1 MNSRQLIALFVCLLV
16 PWTMGNG
23 LVPLLPVYATGLGA
37 SPTVVGYYLSF
48 AYLILALGTFFA
60 GWLSDKVQRRK
71 SLLILFGVPLAPT
84 IWLLGSVANVWQLT
98 IITSIAWFLGG
109 IAIALINILAGL
121 SAEKSQ
127 RGKTFGIL
135 SVSSGLG
142 ALIGGLVTGPVADRW
157 GFPAMFTLLA
167 GFSLLLPLAALFL
180 KDKSIGLSSS
190 VQVAATS
197 RESIFEMAFLLLL
210 VASTAG
216 GIGVFSGRL
225 GTSLAMKDLQFSSA
239 AISSTGAV
247 GGLVTLPLAPLV
259 GWLSD
264 RLGRVRLLSAC
275 YFAGSIGLILLAA
288 SASLWHFWIVASLVS
303 ILAYVSTG
311 VGSALVTDLVSPSN
325 LGRGMS
331 LFTATIWVGGIG
343 GFAGTGLAVQ
353 RFGIPSTFVV
363 AALLPVFA
371 IILVLFV
378 RRAR

>member
-180 KDKSIGLSSS
+180 KDKSIGHSSS
-190 VQVAATS
+190 VQVAAAS
-197 RESIFEMAFLLLL
+197 RESVFEIAFLLLL

-225 GTSLAMKDLQFSSA
+225 GTSLAITDLQH
-239 AISSTGAV
+239 
-247 GGLVTLPLAPLV
+247 
-259 GWLSD
+259 
-264 RLGRVRLLSAC
+264 
-275 YFAGSIGLILLAA
+275 
-288 SASLWHFWIVASLVS
+288 LW
-303 ILAYVSTG
+303 
-311 VGSALVTDLVSPSN
+311 
-325 LGRGMS
+325 
-331 LFTATIWVGGIG
+331 
-343 GFAGTGLAVQ
+343 
-353 RFGIPSTFVV
+353 
-363 AALLPVFA
+363 
-371 IILVLFV
+371 
-378 RRAR
+378 